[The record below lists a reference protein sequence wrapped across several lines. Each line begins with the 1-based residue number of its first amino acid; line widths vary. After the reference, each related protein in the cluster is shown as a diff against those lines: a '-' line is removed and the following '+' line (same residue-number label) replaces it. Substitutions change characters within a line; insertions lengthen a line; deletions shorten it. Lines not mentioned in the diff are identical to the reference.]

1 MKNINA
7 NAILIRYVGADWQR
21 QHILQRGSGEFWT
34 GDDGWSRIRDCAKVF
49 REYRDAQLECAALQ
63 RQQYGGKPQR
73 TFRLEMAVSLVADD
87 VDGITQEQLAKFIS
101 RAVRIEIESSQFG
114 DGPVNGSFVEMR
126 LKIASLEETEPRR
139 RRF

>member
-1 MKNINA
+1 MKNVN
-7 NAILIRYVGADWQR
+7 IRYCGSDSNR
-21 QHILQRGSGEFWT
+21 YHILQRGNGDIWT
-34 GDDGWSRIRDCAKVF
+34 GDGWSRIMDCAKVF

-73 TFRLEMAVSLVADD
+73 TFRLEMTVSLVADD
-87 VDGITQEQLAKFIS
+87 VEDITQEQLAKFIS

-114 DGPVNGSFVEMR
+114 DGPVEGSFVLMR
-126 LKIASLEETEPRR
+126 IKLASLEETEAGR

>member
-1 MKNINA
+1 MKNLNGNA
-7 NAILIRYVGADWQR
+7 LLIRYFGSDSNR
-21 QHILQRGSGEFWT
+21 YHILQRGNGDIWT
-34 GDDGWSRIRDCAKVF
+34 GDGWSRIMDCAKVF
-49 REYRDAQLECAALQ
+49 REYRDAQMECAALQ

-73 TFRLEMAVSLVADD
+73 TFKLEMAVSLVADD
-87 VDGITQEQLAKFIS
+87 VEDITQDQLAKFIS

>member
-1 MKNINA
+1 MKNVNDNA
-7 NAILIRYVGADWQR
+7 LLIRYCGSDSNR
-21 QHILQRGSGEFWT
+21 YHILQRGNGDIWT
-34 GDDGWSRIRDCAKVF
+34 GDGWSRIMDCAKVF

-73 TFRLEMAVSLVADD
+73 AFKLEMAVSLVAND
-87 VDGITQEQLAKFIS
+87 VDDITQEQLAKFIS

-114 DGPVNGSFVEMR
+114 DGPVDGSFVEMR